1 MHNRIGFNRLNRKPS
16 HRKALHRN
24 MVTSLI
30 KEEKIKTTQAK
41 AKEIRRTAEKL
52 VTRAK
57 VDSVH
62 NRRIVAKT
70 VYEKDAVNK
79 LFIEVGPRFS
89 DRPGGYTRIL
99 KLGKRSGDA
108 AEMVILEFLGE
119 DETLKPK
126 KKASPKKKS
135 SSPKKKPAAAAK
147 AEKPEDSGAKEPEES
162 KAEEAEKKDVSDA
175 SAEADEA
182 EKKAAPADE
191 APAETEAAVDEA
203 EAEKKADGE

>member
-1 MHNRIGFNRLNRKPS
+1 MHNRKGFNRLGRKSS

-30 KEEKIKTTQAK
+30 KYERIETTQAK

-70 VYEKDAVNK
+70 VYEKDVLNK
-79 LFIEVGPRFS
+79 LFTEVGPRFTE
-89 DRPGGYTRIL
+89 RPGGYTRIL
-99 KLGKRSGDA
+99 KIGKRFGDA
-108 AEMVILEFLGE
+108 ADMVILEFLSD
-119 DETLKPK
+119 DEKLAPK

-135 SSPKKKPAAAAK
+135 ARKPAEAK
-147 AEKPEDSGAKEPEES
+147 KTEKPVETDASVEKTQEKTVVEESTSVEKGVPEEEKTAEKPAK
-162 KAEEAEKKDVSDA
+162 
-175 SAEADEA
+175 DENTS
-182 EKKAAPADE
+182 E
-191 APAETEAAVDEA
+191 
-203 EAEKKADGE
+203 

>member
-1 MHNRIGFNRLNRKPS
+1 MHNRKGFNRLGRKAS

-30 KEEKIKTTQAK
+30 KYERIETTQAK

-70 VYEKDAVNK
+70 VYEKDMVNK
-79 LFIEVGPRFS
+79 LFTEVGPRFTE
-89 DRPGGYTRIL
+89 RPGGYTRIL

-108 AEMVILEFLGE
+108 ADMVILEFLS
-119 DETLKPK
+119 DENKNIE
-126 KKASPKKKS
+126 
-135 SSPKKKPAAAAK
+135 KKKPAPKKKTAK
-147 AEKPEDSGAKEPEES
+147 KPAVKKPAAEKKIEIEAPASEDSVVES
-162 KAEEAEKKDVSDA
+162 DEKAEEVKAEEVK
-175 SAEADEA
+175 AENPAVDKPEA
-182 EKKAAPADE
+182 EKASE
-191 APAETEAAVDEA
+191 
-203 EAEKKADGE
+203 

>member
-1 MHNRIGFNRLNRKPS
+1 MHNRKGFNRLGRKSS

-30 KEEKIKTTQAK
+30 KYEKIETTQAK

-70 VYEKDAVNK
+70 VYEKDVINK
-79 LFIEVGPRFS
+79 LFTEVGPRFTE
-89 DRPGGYTRIL
+89 RPGGYTRIL

-108 AEMVILEFLGE
+108 ADIVILEFLSD
-119 DETLKPK
+119 DEKLVEK
-126 KKASPKKKS
+126 KKAAPKKKS
-135 SSPKKKPAAAAK
+135 AKKPAEVKKTEKPVGNDASVEKTQEETVVEEDTSVKTDAPEEEK
-147 AEKPEDSGAKEPEES
+147 TAEKPAED
-162 KAEEAEKKDVSDA
+162 EKS
-175 SAEADEA
+175 SE
-182 EKKAAPADE
+182 
-191 APAETEAAVDEA
+191 
-203 EAEKKADGE
+203 

>member
-1 MHNRIGFNRLNRKPS
+1 
-16 HRKALHRN
+16 

-30 KEEKIKTTQAK
+30 KYEKIETTQAK

-70 VYEKDAVNK
+70 VYEKDVVNK
-79 LFIEVGPRFS
+79 LFTEVGPRFS

-108 AEMVILEFLGE
+108 AEMVILEFLAE
-119 DETLKPK
+119 EE
-126 KKASPKKKS
+126 KAV
-135 SSPKKKPAAAAK
+135 PKKKPAKKKAASKPAAPKKAAEEKVEAPPEEAK
-147 AEKPEDSGAKEPEES
+147 AEES
-162 KAEEAEKKDVSDA
+162 TAV
-175 SAEADEA
+175 DE
-182 EKKAAPADE
+182 AAPAD
-191 APAETEAAVDEA
+191 TDVAVDEKA
-203 EAEKKADGE
+203 EREASEE

>member
-1 MHNRIGFNRLNRKPS
+1 MHNRKGFNRLGRKPS

-30 KEEKIKTTQAK
+30 KYEKIETTQAK

-70 VYEKDAVNK
+70 VYEKDVVNK
-79 LFIEVGPRFS
+79 LFTEVGPRFS

-108 AEMVILEFLGE
+108 AEMVILEFLAE
-119 DETLKPK
+119 EE
-126 KKASPKKKS
+126 KAV
-135 SSPKKKPAAAAK
+135 PKKKPAKKKAASKPAAPKKAAEEKVEAPPEEAK
-147 AEKPEDSGAKEPEES
+147 AEES
-162 KAEEAEKKDVSDA
+162 TAV
-175 SAEADEA
+175 DE
-182 EKKAAPADE
+182 AAPAD
-191 APAETEAAVDEA
+191 TDVAVDEKA
-203 EAEKKADGE
+203 EREASEE

>member
-1 MHNRIGFNRLNRKPS
+1 MHNRIGFNRLGRKPS
-16 HRKALHRN
+16 HRKALSRN

-30 KEEKIKTTQAK
+30 KYERIETTQAK

-70 VYEKDAVNK
+70 VYEKGAVNK
-79 LFIEVGPRFS
+79 LFTEVGPRFA

-108 AEMVILEFLGE
+108 AEMVILEFLKE
-119 DETLKPK
+119 EEKPAAKKKAAPK
-126 KKASPKKKS
+126 KKASASKNKS
-135 SSPKKKPAAAAK
+135 VAESKAKKPAEKNEPQAESVDTEAKDTPEASQVVENADTPEAAET
-147 AEKPEDSGAKEPEES
+147 AEKASEES
-162 KAEEAEKKDVSDA
+162 S
-175 SAEADEA
+175 
-182 EKKAAPADE
+182 
-191 APAETEAAVDEA
+191 
-203 EAEKKADGE
+203 DGESASKDGE